1 MMFATETRPAHKHR
15 RTFADYAGDERS
27 ALPLDAGAP
36 RAP

>member
-1 MMFATETRPAHKHR
+1 MIFATATRPAHKHR

-27 ALPLDAGAP
+27 TGPLDAGAP